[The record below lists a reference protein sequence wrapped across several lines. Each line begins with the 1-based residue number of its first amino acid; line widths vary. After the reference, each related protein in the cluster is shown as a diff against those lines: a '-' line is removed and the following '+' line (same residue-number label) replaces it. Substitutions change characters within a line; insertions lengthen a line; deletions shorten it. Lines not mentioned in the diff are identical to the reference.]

1 MKKLAIVCA
10 IVLAAGLSSCGD
22 TNYCYEVTATYK
34 ISGWEKT
41 ETTLWWG
48 TKNELKS
55 YEQTVKDITAKIPGV
70 TEETITI
77 TSKRANKSQSDCHE

>member
-34 ISGWEKT
+34 LFGV
-41 ETTLWWG
+41 ETSATTFWWG

-55 YEQTVKDITAKIPGV
+55 YEQTQKEIAVKLGASEDSV
-70 TEETITI
+70 NI
-77 TSKRANKSQSDCHE
+77 TSKRANKSQEDCKK